1 MINGG
6 LCTSGILFTNFIVG
20 SAATVLITTTRISAQ
35 GGTLFLVVSIPVKH
49 KKQNQM
55 GARPP
60 PGCVFGVQ
68 PGLRQ
73 IQALITTKKNEDGGR
88 MS

>member
-1 MINGG
+1 MIKGG
-6 LCTSGILFTNFIVG
+6 FFTSGILFTNFIVG

-35 GGTLFLVVSIPVKH
+35 GGTLFLVVSIPVEH

-68 PGLRQ
+68 LGLRQ
-73 IQALITTKKNEDGGR
+73 IQALITTKRNEEGRR